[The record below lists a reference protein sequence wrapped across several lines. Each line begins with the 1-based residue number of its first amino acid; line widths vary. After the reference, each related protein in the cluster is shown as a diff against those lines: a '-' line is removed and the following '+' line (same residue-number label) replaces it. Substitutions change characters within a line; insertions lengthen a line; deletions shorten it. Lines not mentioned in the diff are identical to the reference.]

1 MQIQTKNKK
10 KFLIGGG
17 AAAVAGIAV
26 ICVCLVVRRS
36 GGEDVVYRETTIAY
50 GNLTVGISDDS
61 SVEIGTL
68 EQTFDLDIRAL
79 VDSDSTSDS
88 QSAGGSFGTP
98 GGMGGGN
105 NSGNNGGMMSFGSF
119 NTGYASQDQSLEVA
133 SVAIAI
139 GQEIKEGDVLYTLT
153 QESVDE
159 IRDALSE
166 DINDT
171 KADYDALQVEQQASR
186 TQAQQKYDTYV
197 TNGKYAQLI
206 YENELSDYQKKLDDA
221 IEAVNDIQDEYN
233 EKLLELSEVQ
243 EELDGA
249 QKFLKEAQGAV
260 SENYAGRYENAYYY
274 TVYLNTR
281 DTAQK
286 LADELEEK
294 LDNLNEEIEQT
305 ALDIQA
311 AVRAMNQAQ
320 LDYDKAQLELKQTY
334 DIDAYYSNMAS
345 EWYSIQT
352 ASLDNELSQAK
363 GSYDSAVEKLDEF
376 DGYVQNNCV
385 LSEYS
390 GVITDVMLSEGDT
403 ISGGSGLVV
412 LYDQTAV
419 TMDVSLGE
427 DDYNA
432 IDKEGVVNITYTAY
446 PDLVYSGII
455 SEVSDAEY
463 DSSSGS
469 VYYTVTVTVQGDVS
483 GLYEGMTGNVTFV
496 TKETKE
502 VCYVSNRAITREG
515 THSYVKMRD
524 ESGKVIQKEVTTG
537 FSDGVNVEI
546 VEGLSEGDVVLIESK
561 VGEA

>member
-1 MQIQTKNKK
+1 MKNKEK
-10 KFLIGGG
+10 LLIGVGT
-17 AAAVAGIAV
+17 AVVVGIAGIC
-26 ICVCLVVRRS
+26 ICIVVCRS
-36 GGEDVVYRETTIAY
+36 GGEDVVYRETTVEY

-88 QSAGGSFGTP
+88 QSAGGAFGM
-98 GGMGGGN
+98 MGGGGN
-105 NSGNNGGMMSFGSF
+105 AGGNNGGMMSFGAF
-119 NTGYASQDQSLEVA
+119 EIGYASQDQSLEVA
-133 SVAIAI
+133 SVEIAI
-139 GQEIKEGDVLYTLT
+139 GQEIKEGDVLYKVT

-159 IRDALSE
+159 IRNALSE

-171 KADYDALQVEQQASR
+171 KADYDSLQVEQKASR

-197 TNGKYAQLI
+197 TNGKYAQLV
-206 YENELSDYQKKLDDA
+206 YETELKNYQEKVDDA
-221 IEAVNDIQDEYN
+221 IAEVNDKQDEYN

-243 EELDGA
+243 KELAEA

-274 TVYLNTR
+274 TVYVNTR

-294 LDNLNEEIEQT
+294 LDTLNDEAEQT

-311 AVRAMNQAQ
+311 AVRTMNQAQ
-320 LDYDKAQLELKQTY
+320 LDYEKAQLDLKQTY
-334 DIDAYYSNMAS
+334 DIDAYYSDVAG

-363 GSYDSAVEKLDEF
+363 ASYDSAVEKLDEF
-376 DGYVQNNCV
+376 DSYVQNNCV

-390 GVITDVMLSEGDT
+390 GVITDVMLSEGEA

-432 IDKEGVVNITYTAY
+432 IDKDGAVNITYTAY
-446 PDLVYSGII
+446 PDEVYSGTI

-469 VYYTVTVTVQGDVS
+469 VYYTVTVAVQGDVS

-496 TKETKE
+496 TNETKE
-502 VCYVSNRAITREG
+502 VCYVSNRAISREG
-515 THSYVKMRD
+515 THSYVKVRD
-524 ESGKVIQKEVTTG
+524 DSGKVVKKEVATG

-546 VEGLSEGDVVLIESK
+546 VEGLSKGDTVLIESK

>member
-1 MQIQTKNKK
+1 MKNKQK
-10 KFLIGGG
+10 LLIGVG

-26 ICVCLVVRRS
+26 ISIGIVVRRS
-36 GGEDVVYRETTIAY
+36 GKEDVVYRETTVEY

-79 VDSDSTSDS
+79 VDSDSTSSS
-88 QSAGGSFGTP
+88 QSTGGAFPMAGQ
-98 GGMGGGN
+98 MGGGN
-105 NSGNNGGMMSFGSF
+105 NGGNGGGMMSFGSF
-119 NTGYASQDQSLEVA
+119 NSAYSSQDQSLEVA
-133 SVAIAI
+133 SVEIAI
-139 GQEIKEGDVLYTLT
+139 GQEIKEGDVLYKLT
-153 QESVDE
+153 QESVGE

-206 YENELSDYQKKLDDA
+206 YENDLSVYQKKLDDA
-221 IEAVNDIQDEYN
+221 IEEVNDKQDEYN
-233 EKLLELSEVQ
+233 EKLLEISEVQ
-243 EELDGA
+243 EELA
-249 QKFLKEAQGAV
+249 EARKYLKEAQGAV
-260 SENYAGRYENAYYY
+260 SENYAGRYDNAYYY
-274 TVYLNTR
+274 TVYLKTR

-286 LADELEEK
+286 LAEELEEK
-294 LDNLNEEIEQT
+294 LDNLNDEAQQT
-305 ALDIQA
+305 ALDIQT
-311 AVRAMNQAQ
+311 AVRTMNQAQ
-320 LDYDKAQLELKQTY
+320 LDYEKAQLELKQTY
-334 DIDAYYSNMAS
+334 DIDAYYFDVAS

-352 ASLDNELSQAK
+352 ASLDYELSQAK

-376 DGYVQNNCV
+376 DNYVQNNCV

-390 GVITDVMLSEGDT
+390 GVITDVVLSEGDT
-403 ISGGSGLVV
+403 ISGGSSLVV

-427 DDYNA
+427 DDFNA
-432 IDKEGVVNITYTAY
+432 IDKEGAVNITYTAY

-463 DSSSGS
+463 DSSTSS
-469 VYYTVTVTVQGDVS
+469 VYYTVTITVQGDVS

-496 TKETKE
+496 TNETKA
-502 VCYVSNRAITREG
+502 VCYVSNRAISREG

-524 ESGKVIQKEVTTG
+524 ESGKVIKKEVTTG

-546 VEGLSEGDVVLIESK
+546 IEGLSEGDVVLIESK

>member
-1 MQIQTKNKK
+1 MKNKQK
-10 KFLIGGG
+10 LLIGVG

-26 ICVCLVVRRS
+26 ISIGIVMRRS
-36 GGEDVVYRETTIAY
+36 GEEDVVYRETTVER

-79 VDSDSTSDS
+79 VDSDSLSDS
-88 QSAGGSFGTP
+88 QSVGGAFPMVGQ
-98 GGMGGGN
+98 MGG
-105 NSGNNGGMMSFGSF
+105 NSGGNGGGMMSFGSF
-119 NTGYASQDQSLEVA
+119 NTGYTSQDQTLEVA
-133 SVAIAI
+133 SVEIAI
-139 GQEIKEGDVLYTLT
+139 GQEIKEGDVLYKLT

-159 IRDALSE
+159 IRDGLSE

-206 YENELSDYQKKLDDA
+206 YENELNDYQKKLDDA
-221 IEAVNDIQDEYN
+221 IEEVNDKQDEYN
-233 EKLLELSEVQ
+233 EKLLEISEVQ
-243 EELDGA
+243 EELDEA
-249 QKFLKEAQGAV
+249 RKYLKEAQGAV
-260 SENYAGRYENAYYY
+260 SENYAGRYDNAYYY

-286 LADELEEK
+286 LAEELEEK
-294 LDNLNEEIEQT
+294 LDNLNDEVEQT

-311 AVRAMNQAQ
+311 AVRTMNQAQ
-320 LDYDKAQLELKQTY
+320 FDYEKAQLELKQTY
-334 DIDAYYSNMAS
+334 DIDAYYSDVAS

-352 ASLDNELSQAK
+352 ASLDYELSQAK

-376 DGYVQNNCV
+376 DNYVQNNCV

-390 GVITDVMLSEGDT
+390 GVITDVVLSEGDT
-403 ISGGSGLVV
+403 ISGGSSLVV

-427 DDYNA
+427 DDFNA
-432 IDKEGVVNITYTAY
+432 IDKEGAVNITYTAY

-463 DSSSGS
+463 DSSTSS

-496 TKETKE
+496 TNETKS
-502 VCYVSNRAITREG
+502 VCYVSNRAISREG

-524 ESGKVIQKEVTTG
+524 ESGKVIKKEVTTG

-546 VEGLSEGDVVLIESK
+546 IEGLSEGDVVLIESK